1 MGLIRATACGRWLST
16 YRVRPRECLGP
27 PIMDKLEII
36 TGVTPRIL
44 RSMTTLLV
52 FEFPSTGPFGV
63 DAEAAYKDLATDIAG
78 ENGLI
83 WKVWTEDP
91 QRQVAGG
98 VYLFADEASAQAYV
112 EKHTARL
119 ADFGI
124 SNITATAYEVNK
136 GLSRIDHA
144 VLER

>member
-1 MGLIRATACGRWLST
+1 MSL
-16 YRVRPRECLGP
+16 
-27 PIMDKLEII
+27 
-36 TGVTPRIL
+36 RIL
-44 RSMTTLLV
+44 GGMTKLLV
-52 FEFPSTGPFGV
+52 FEFPSTGPLGA
-63 DAEAAYKDLATDIAG
+63 DAEAAYAELAADIAG
-78 ENGLI
+78 QDGLI

-91 QRQVAGG
+91 QREVAGG

-119 ADFGI
+119 AGFGI
-124 SNITATAYEVNK
+124 TDITATSYEVNE

>member
-1 MGLIRATACGRWLST
+1 MAQ
-16 YRVRPRECLGP
+16 
-27 PIMDKLEII
+27 
-36 TGVTPRIL
+36 
-44 RSMTTLLV
+44 LLV
-52 FEFPSTGPFGV
+52 FEFPSTGPFGTE
-63 DAEAAYKDLATDIAG
+63 AEAAYADLAADIAG
-78 ENGLI
+78 QEGLI

-98 VYLFADEASAQAYV
+98 VYLFTDAASAAAYV

-119 ADFGI
+119 AGFGI
-124 SNITATAYEVNK
+124 TDITATSYQVNE

>member
-1 MGLIRATACGRWLST
+1 MGNRPVTSSRLLST
-16 YRVRPRECLGP
+16 KRALPGQFPRTLGA
-27 PIMDKLEII
+27 
-36 TGVTPRIL
+36 
-44 RSMTTLLV
+44 MTTLLV
-52 FEFPSTGPFGV
+52 FEFPSTGPFGAE
-63 DAEAAYKDLATDIAG
+63 AEAAYADLATDIAG
-78 ENGLI
+78 QDGLI

-98 VYLFADEASAQAYV
+98 VYLFADEASAQVYV

-119 ADFGI
+119 AGFGI
-124 SNITATAYEVNK
+124 TDITATSYEVNE